1 MATRTSLLAILNG
14 LHQMVDL
21 TADELV
27 LDTVMLGGNAG
38 TVLSKT
44 ILDNLIALQDG
55 TDFSDGTG
63 SHTHDGRYFTETE
76 LGDDTGAGG
85 STLLGDDNSYSNFTP
100 AASTIKGALSGIDTA
115 LGSVSA
121 DAKDVKVSANDS
133 TPGFLEGKIV
143 SANSMLTIATL
154 NDAGDEDLQLTIVN
168 SAIDHGTLAGLADDD
183 HTQYHNNTRGDARY
197 YQKSEFV
204 TTSTAGAPVKLD
216 GGGKISSTQL
226 PAAVMTYE
234 GTFDASATP
243 ATPLLNGD
251 GAADAGMVYLASV
264 AGSYNFGAGAIT
276 FAIGDWAVYN
286 GTIWEKSVNSNA
298 VVSVNGSTG
307 VVTVNAINQLT
318 GDVTATVASGSQ
330 SKATTVAAIAGTTVS
345 GTTGTGNVMFSASP
359 TTTGTLTAAAISA
372 SGTVTGSNLSGTN
385 TGDQTITLTG
395 DVTGSGTGSFSTTI
409 ANNAVT
415 ASKIAAAAFDGT
427 TITGGGGSAAA
438 VQYAPMVKK
447 TMVAGES
454 MAANTSFLVRMAVTG
469 ETAGRVYKATNAAAA
484 TDGKFYALGIALKT
498 SAVSAGDSVD
508 VVFMGS
514 YTQGSSDTA
523 FASGDVGKPVYLT
536 TAGAMSVTAPSSSGA
551 AVYRIGVVE
560 TTTKIWIDSKQLNGI
575 LA

>member
-1 MATRTSLLAILNG
+1 VVLEAILT
-14 LHQMVDL
+14 
-21 TADELV
+21 TA
-27 LDTVMLGGNAG
+27 
-38 TVLSKT
+38 
-44 ILDNLIALQDG
+44 
-55 TDFSDGTG
+55 
-63 SHTHDGRYFTETE
+63 RYFTETE
-76 LGDDTGAGG
+76 LGSVTGTTG
-85 STLLGDDNSYSNFTP
+85 SDLIGDDDSYTNFTP
-100 AASTIKGALSGIDTA
+100 AAATIKGALSGIDTA

-121 DAKDVKVSANDS
+121 DAKDVKVSSNDS

-154 NDAGDEDLQLTIVN
+154 NDGGDEDLQLTIVN

-183 HTQYHNNTRGDARY
+183 HTQYHNNTRGDTRY

-216 GGGKISSTQL
+216 GGGKISSAQL
-226 PAAVMTYE
+226 PSVVMTYE

-286 GTIWEKSVNSNA
+286 GSIWEKSVNSNA

-318 GDVTATVASGSQ
+318 GDVTATAASGSQ

-409 ANNAVT
+409 ASNAVT

-447 TMVAGES
+447 SMIAGES

-484 TDGKFYALGIALKT
+484 TDGKFYALGIALK
-498 SAVSAGDSVD
+498 
-508 VVFMGS
+508 
-514 YTQGSSDTA
+514 
-523 FASGDVGKPVYLT
+523 K
-536 TAGAMSVTAPSSSGA
+536 
-551 AVYRIGVVE
+551 RISISRGRRRRSIPRV
-560 TTTKIWIDSKQLNGI
+560 LYPRFF
-575 LA
+575 